1 MRIRSRSAASRD
13 TSCCAARSSQVRR
26 ISAWNPNAASEPSA
40 TDPATAQVSLARP
53 ARHDPA
59 SDSPTSSVPAA
70 ATGSPTRNGWS
81 TITATAT

>member
-40 TDPATAQVSLARP
+40 TDPATAQVSLP
-53 ARHDPA
+53 AQAGTIRD
-59 SDSPTSSVPAA
+59 DSPTSRVPTA
-70 ATGSPTRNGWS
+70 ATGSPTRNG
-81 TITATAT
+81 